1 MGTWAG
7 LEEGC
12 VIFLTFDVPL
22 VKFDWLGRGVGDILP
37 RIRMMDTPVLSNV
50 IYT

>member
-1 MGTWAG
+1 MPMGTWAA

-22 VKFDWLGRGVGDILP
+22 VKFDWAGSAGGLGAF
-37 RIRMMDTPVLSNV
+37 
-50 IYT
+50 YHAFE